1 MGCEAT
7 DRLAEAL
14 GGKTFLPVALPLIQQ
29 SAAHASWIHRHAALS
44 MLAEMA
50 MGCSKFM
57 KPKATEVW
65 LADGGRFTTTSR
77 RELIGAVYNKSDWL
91 LIVLF
96 AILLRM
102 SHDRVCTWLY
112 RLAN

>member
-29 SAAHASWIHRHAALS
+29 SAAHASWVHRHAALS

-57 KPKATEVW
+57 KPKATEV
-65 LADGGRFTTTSR
+65 LRVFLVGVMGADSQ
-77 RELIGAVYNKSDWL
+77 AVA
-91 LIVLF
+91 LF
-96 AILLRM
+96 
-102 SHDRVCTWLY
+102 LY
-112 RLAN
+112 PY

>member
-1 MGCEAT
+1 MCASQDNYVMGCEAT

-29 SAAHASWIHRHAALS
+29 SAAHVSWIHRHAALS

-57 KPKATEVW
+57 KPKATEV
-65 LADGGRFTTTSR
+65 
-77 RELIGAVYNKSDWL
+77 
-91 LIVLF
+91 
-96 AILLRM
+96 
-102 SHDRVCTWLY
+102 
-112 RLAN
+112 